1 MKKVFAICFLS
12 ALLLAAC
19 GGGKGSKAMQQG
31 LECWQFAP
39 PVGSVLDTVVID
51 TMDVKN
57 PFICY
62 ERLDDHYYMVADGGY
77 LWQSKDLY
85 SWVGPYDVLLPDS
98 ASWFGKATQ
107 ITSPEIHRF
116 NGRYYYL
123 ATAETPGAAHR
134 SCVVFAADRIT
145 GPYRMLNVKNSLLAL
160 DEMAAHPTFGIDYMN
175 AAYMIY
181 TRDSGQGQGN
191 AMQII
196 RFSDD
201 LERRVGE
208 PYEMFTA
215 SQCRWLS
222 GADENLLPVIEAPC
236 LFATDED
243 GFGILFTTYVDG
255 NKAIGVAYS
264 ETERYGYNG
273 PWNVEPQPLLQEGVS
288 SPSIFADYDGT
299 MVLAVGK
306 DTVIG
311 GVDKCVPQLFKIDMQ
326 FEKLMIKGH
335 YKF

>member
-1 MKKVFAICFLS
+1 MKKVSAICFLS

-19 GGGKGSKAMQQG
+19 GGGKGSEGVQQG
-31 LECWQFAP
+31 CEAWQFAP
-39 PVGSVLDTVVID
+39 PAGSVLDTVVID

-85 SWVGPYDVLLPDS
+85 NWVGPYDVLLPDS
-98 ASWFGKATQ
+98 ASWAGKAPL
-107 ITSPEIHRF
+107 ITSPEIHRYK
-116 NGRYYYL
+116 GKYYYL
-123 ATAETPGAAHR
+123 ATVEAQGTAR
-134 SCVVFAADRIT
+134 CSCVALVAENIKC
-145 GPYRMLNVKNSLLAL
+145 PYRTIDAKSSLLAL
-160 DEMAAHPTFGIDYMN
+160 EEIAAHPTFGIDYLN

-181 TRDSGQGQGN
+181 AREGDKGEGS

-201 LERRVGE
+201 LGRRVGE

-215 SQCRWLS
+215 SQCEWRS
-222 GADENLLPVIEAPC
+222 GTDGNSLPMIEAPC
-236 LFATDED
+236 LFATDEE
-243 GFGILFTTYVDG
+243 GFGILFTTYIDG
-255 NKAIGVAYS
+255 KKALGVAYS
-264 ETERYGYNG
+264 ETELYGYNG
-273 PWNVEPQPLLQEGVS
+273 PWNVEPQPLLRDGVS
-288 SPSIFADYDGT
+288 SASIFADYDGT
-299 MVLAVGK
+299 MVLAVAK

-311 GVDKCVPQLFKIDMQ
+311 GVEKCFPRLFKLDMQ